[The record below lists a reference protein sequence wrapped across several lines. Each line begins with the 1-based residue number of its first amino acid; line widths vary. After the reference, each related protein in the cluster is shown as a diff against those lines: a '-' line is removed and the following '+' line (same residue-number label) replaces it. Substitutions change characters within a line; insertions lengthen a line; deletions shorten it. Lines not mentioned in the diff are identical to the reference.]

1 MRIKILDKHLP
12 ETESPKKTIL
22 SFLVNEF
29 VINSSNPSPDGT
41 LRIGQIDY
49 TRVPEYSHFKSI
61 WKALYE
67 GIKQSVGLAQTDNT
81 IDNPTEQRDTNPK
94 SKNILEKTGD
104 FFKRLFGND
113 GNSDD
118 KREND

>member
-1 MRIKILDKHLP
+1 
-12 ETESPKKTIL
+12 
-22 SFLVNEF
+22 LVNEF